1 MAGLKGIY
9 TIKCPS
15 CGVEAIVQ
23 AWTCGCQIVV
33 SPPHLS
39 TCPHAENFFEA
50 YRRAC
55 GDEGPCKDHQA

>member
-9 TIKCPS
+9 TVKCPS

-23 AWTCGCQIVV
+23 VWTCGCQIVV

-39 TCPHAENFFEA
+39 TCPHADNFFEA
-50 YRRAC
+50 YRRHC
-55 GDEGPCKDHQA
+55 GDEGPCKNHQA